1 MPPKSLQPS
10 AVGGT
15 QTPCW
20 VFKPKQDASFD
31 PRANSLKLSALRAD
45 VIAHNAETGVKAL
58 SRFLVRPR
66 KLPQN
71 RRKRCPTSLWWYL
84 HPSSAQKPH
93 TGAYSG
99 QQREFMR
106 FARLR
111 AVGNLRPFSQTFLSL
126 FELQLHVPAAPA
138 VVHSSGRWLPGLGGC
153 DTVGCCHASCHLL

>member
-10 AVGGT
+10 AVVGT

-20 VFKPKQDASFD
+20 VFNPKQDASFD
-31 PRANSLKLSALRAD
+31 PRANSLKLPALRAV
-45 VIAHNAETGVKAL
+45 VIAHNAETGVRAL

-71 RRKRCPTSLWWYL
+71 CRKRSPAPADGVFT
-84 HPSSAQKPH
+84 PPRMRKPH

-99 QQREFMR
+99 QQREFTHS
-106 FARLR
+106 ARLR
-111 AVGNLRPFSQTFLSL
+111 EVCNPHPFSQPFLSL